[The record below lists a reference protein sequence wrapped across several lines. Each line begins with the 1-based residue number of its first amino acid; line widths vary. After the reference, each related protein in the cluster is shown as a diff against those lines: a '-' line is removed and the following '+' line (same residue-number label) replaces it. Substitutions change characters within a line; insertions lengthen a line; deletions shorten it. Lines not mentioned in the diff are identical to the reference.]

1 MQIVPGAEPWSADGD
16 DIGVLLLH
24 GFTGSPASMRPWG
37 ERMAQQG
44 WTVRV
49 PLMPGHGLPR
59 WQDANNTTWHD
70 WYGEVERNFLE
81 LKARCRH
88 VFAMGLS
95 VGGAMS
101 LRLAEEHHDDITGL
115 VLVNPAVLSEDK
127 RLVLLPILSTF
138 IEGLPAATNDIA
150 LEGPDEIAYP
160 KMPLKALKS
169 LTEFWKIVK
178 ADLPKVDQPLLLLN
192 SAQDHLIE
200 TSSSDYVMTHV
211 SSTDRTRVVL
221 MDSFHVAT
229 LDYDAEIIFSD
240 SIEFVRRLTA

>member
-1 MQIVPGAEPWSADGD
+1 MQIVPGAEPWSADGN
-16 DIGVLLLH
+16 DIGVLVTH
-24 GFTGSPASMRPWG
+24 GFSGSPAAVRPWG
-37 ERMAQQG
+37 QRLAEQG

-59 WQDANNTTWHD
+59 WQDANKTTWHD

-81 LKARCRH
+81 LRARCSH
-88 VFAMGLS
+88 VFVMGLS

-101 LRLAEEHHDDITGL
+101 LRLAEEHHDDVDGL
-115 VLVNPAVLSEDK
+115 VLVNPAVLSENK
-127 RLVLLPILSTF
+127 LLTLLPILSRVL
-138 IEGLPAATNDIA
+138 EGFPAATNDIS
-150 LEGPDEIAYP
+150 LEGRDEVAYP
-160 KMPLKALKS
+160 RMPLKALSS
-169 LTEFWKIVK
+169 LLEFWKIVR
-178 ADLPKVDQPLLLLN
+178 AGLPQVDQPLLLLN

-200 TSSSDYVMTHV
+200 TSSSEYVLTHV
-211 SSTDRTRVVL
+211 ASQDKTRVVL